1 MDYDIIIDIAL
12 VIVIIISAFI
22 IACYNSLI
30 RKLNKVDEC
39 TSNIQIFLKER
50 FDLVPNLVETVKG
63 YTKHEGDTLEEV
75 TKLRQHY
82 DKDSILSAKEIDNSD
97 RKINNLIAIAESYPD
112 LKASA
117 QYRELSSNLADLEDQ
132 IQTSRRRYN
141 HVATDYNVGIQK
153 FPAVA
158 VAKIF
163 NFQKKEL
170 FKLSSEKEQENI
182 KVDL

>member
-50 FDLVPNLVETVKG
+50 FDLVPNLVEVVKG
-63 YTKHEGDTLEEV
+63 YTKHESGTLEEV

-97 RKINNLIAIAESYPD
+97 QKINNLIAIAENYPD
-112 LKASA
+112 LKASV
-117 QYRELSSNLADLEDQ
+117 QYRELSGDLAELEEK
-132 IQTSRRRYN
+132 IQTSRRHYN
-141 HVATDYNVGIQK
+141 HIATDYNVSIQK
-153 FPAVA
+153 FPSVA
-158 VAKIF
+158 VAKIL